1 MDELN
6 ITNDQLKRM
15 RSMNKFYHHQ
25 FLIDV
30 RIFFTLGLITLIFS
44 LFNAKIVYVLPFLSL
59 FGSVI
64 LAFHAYYLIFSRHY
78 SEYLEKNIN
87 KISKNQVFITHEL
100 ENRYFF
106 PINDKKSATIIS
118 EYDGAPSGRYPMYS
132 FALNGSDLILILL
145 IKISPLSGSK
155 KPVSIFIVVDFPA
168 PFGPR
173 KPTTSPLDTDK
184 SILSTAIN

>member
-6 ITNDQLKRM
+6 FTHDQLKRM

-30 RIFFTLGLITLIFS
+30 RIFFTLGLIAFIFA

-59 FGSVI
+59 FGSVM

-78 SEYLEKNIN
+78 SEYLEKKINILT
-87 KISKNQVFITHEL
+87 KKQVFITHEL

-106 PINDKKSATIIS
+106 PINDKK
-118 EYDGAPSGRYPMYS
+118 
-132 FALNGSDLILILL
+132 
-145 IKISPLSGSK
+145 
-155 KPVSIFIVVDFPA
+155 IVVAKLGKDFSW
-168 PFGPR
+168 FSFVTLFITLYG
-173 KPTTSPLDTDK
+173 LFLYIYGMINIYNELNDTFTFYG
-184 SILSTAIN
+184 ILFLTAVTFAIGNWWFVNNIGEKRLRESYDE

>member
-6 ITNDQLKRM
+6 FTHDQLKRM

-30 RIFFTLGLITLIFS
+30 RIFFTLGLIALIFA
-44 LFNAKIVYVLPFLSL
+44 LFDAKIVYVLHFLSL

-87 KISKNQVFITHEL
+87 KITKSQVFIC
-100 ENRYFF
+100 
-106 PINDKKSATIIS
+106 
-118 EYDGAPSGRYPMYS
+118 
-132 FALNGSDLILILL
+132 LL
-145 IKISPLSGSK
+145 Y
-155 KPVSIFIVVDFPA
+155 
-168 PFGPR
+168 
-173 KPTTSPLDTDK
+173 TSPSPRD
-184 SILSTAIN
+184 A

>member
-6 ITNDQLKRM
+6 FTHDQLKRM

-30 RIFFTLGLITLIFS
+30 RIFFTLGLIAFIFA

-59 FGSVI
+59 FGSVM

-78 SEYLEKNIN
+78 SEYLEKKINILT
-87 KISKNQVFITHEL
+87 KKQVFITHEL

-106 PINDKKSATIIS
+106 PINDKKIVVAKIGKDFTWF
-118 EYDGAPSGRYPMYS
+118 S
-132 FALNGSDLILILL
+132 FVTLFITLYGLILYVYGMINIYYELNDTYTFYGILFL
-145 IKISPLSGSK
+145 TAVTFAIGYWW
-155 KPVSIFIVVDFPA
+155 FINNTGEKRLRESYD
-168 PFGPR
+168 
-173 KPTTSPLDTDK
+173 D
-184 SILSTAIN
+184 

>member
-6 ITNDQLKRM
+6 FTHDQLKRM

-30 RIFFTLGLITLIFS
+30 RIFFTLGLIAFIFA

-59 FGSVI
+59 FGSVV

-78 SEYLEKNIN
+78 SEFLEKKIN
-87 KISKNQVFITHEL
+87 TLTKSQVFITHEL

-106 PINDKKSATIIS
+106 PINDKKIVVAKIGKDFTWF
-118 EYDGAPSGRYPMYS
+118 S
-132 FALNGSDLILILL
+132 FVTLFITLYGLILYVYGMINIYYELNDTYTFYGILFL
-145 IKISPLSGSK
+145 TA
-155 KPVSIFIVVDFPA
+155 VTFSIGYWWFVNNIGEKRLRESYDE
-168 PFGPR
+168 
-173 KPTTSPLDTDK
+173 
-184 SILSTAIN
+184 

>member
-6 ITNDQLKRM
+6 FTHDQLKRM

-30 RIFFTLGLITLIFS
+30 RIFFTLGLIAFIFA

-59 FGSVI
+59 FGSVM

-78 SEYLEKNIN
+78 SEYLEKKINILT
-87 KISKNQVFITHEL
+87 KKLVFITHEL

-106 PINDKKSATIIS
+106 PINDKK
-118 EYDGAPSGRYPMYS
+118 
-132 FALNGSDLILILL
+132 
-145 IKISPLSGSK
+145 
-155 KPVSIFIVVDFPA
+155 IVVAKLGKDFSW
-168 PFGPR
+168 FSFVTLFITLYG
-173 KPTTSPLDTDK
+173 LFLYIYGMINIYNELNDTFTFYG
-184 SILSTAIN
+184 ILFLTAVTFAIGYWWFVNNIGEKRLRESYDE

>member
-6 ITNDQLKRM
+6 FTHDQLKRM

-30 RIFFTLGLITLIFS
+30 RIFFILGLIALIFA
-44 LFNAKIVYVLPFLSL
+44 LFNTKIAYVLPFLSL

-87 KISKNQVFITHEL
+87 KRSL
-100 ENRYFF
+100 ENKNK
-106 PINDKKSATIIS
+106 INM
-118 EYDGAPSGRYPMYS
+118 G
-132 FALNGSDLILILL
+132 FLCLNI
-145 IKISPLSGSK
+145 
-155 KPVSIFIVVDFPA
+155 
-168 PFGPR
+168 
-173 KPTTSPLDTDK
+173 
-184 SILSTAIN
+184 

>member
-6 ITNDQLKRM
+6 FTHDQLKRM

-30 RIFFTLGLITLIFS
+30 RIFFTLGLIAFIFA

-59 FGSVI
+59 FGSVM

-78 SEYLEKNIN
+78 SEYLEKKINILT
-87 KISKNQVFITHEL
+87 KRQVFITHEL

-106 PINDKKSATIIS
+106 PINDKK
-118 EYDGAPSGRYPMYS
+118 
-132 FALNGSDLILILL
+132 
-145 IKISPLSGSK
+145 
-155 KPVSIFIVVDFPA
+155 IVVAKLGKDFSW
-168 PFGPR
+168 FSFVTLFITLYG
-173 KPTTSPLDTDK
+173 LFLYIYGMINIYNELNDTFTFYG
-184 SILSTAIN
+184 ILFLTALTFAIGYWWFVNNIGEKRLRESYDE

>member
-6 ITNDQLKRM
+6 FTHDQLKRM

-30 RIFFTLGLITLIFS
+30 RIFFTLGLIAFIFA

-59 FGSVI
+59 FGSVM

-78 SEYLEKNIN
+78 SEYLEKKINILT
-87 KISKNQVFITHEL
+87 KRQVFITHEL

-106 PINDKKSATIIS
+106 PINDKKIVVAKLGKDFSWF
-118 EYDGAPSGRYPMYS
+118 S
-132 FALNGSDLILILL
+132 FVTLFITLYGLFLYIYGM
-145 IKISPLSGSK
+145 IKIYNELN
-155 KPVSIFIVVDFPA
+155 
-168 PFGPR
+168 
-173 KPTTSPLDTDK
+173 DTFTFYG
-184 SILSTAIN
+184 ILFLTAVTFAIGYWWFVNNIGEKRLRESYDE

>member
-6 ITNDQLKRM
+6 FTHEQLKRM

-30 RIFFTLGLITLIFS
+30 RIFFILGLIALIFA
-44 LFNAKIVYVLPFLSL
+44 LFNTKIAYVLPFLSL

-87 KISKNQVFITHEL
+87 KITKSQVFITHEL

-106 PINDKKSATIIS
+106 AINDKK
-118 EYDGAPSGRYPMYS
+118 
-132 FALNGSDLILILL
+132 
-145 IKISPLSGSK
+145 
-155 KPVSIFIVVDFPA
+155 IVVA
-168 PFGPR
+168 
-173 KPTTSPLDTDK
+173 
-184 SILSTAIN
+184 